1 MVLMALRQ
9 QRLAGQLTLVT
20 KQVVQ
25 QLDAL
30 PIAINVLNIEL
41 TNSQLIVFI
50 NQFIVFANP
59 SNHKRTL
66 KANCSIFLISA
77 MGAIG

>member
-25 QLDAL
+25 QLEAL

-50 NQFIVFANP
+50 NQFIVFAN
-59 SNHKRTL
+59 
-66 KANCSIFLISA
+66 
-77 MGAIG
+77 